1 MLPDFILGLARK
13 GGGTMRE
20 KLKAV
25 LAWAEKLADAADIVV
40 PAARKLISLFGDDKS
55 SED

>member
-40 PAARKLISLFGDDKS
+40 PAARKLISLFGDDES